1 MVGWGKAGKTTLV
14 KRLAGEPM
22 DPNEPETH
30 GIMIRPLTL
39 HCTDMESFG
48 RGCGTLAGST
58 RCTSF
63 FLTTRSLYL
72 LVLEQRS
79 DRVRRTRNTGSSS
92 SAATPARRRWSWR

>member
-14 KRLAGEPM
+14 KRLAGEPI

-63 FLTTRSLYL
+63 SSR
-72 LVLEQRS
+72 
-79 DRVRRTRNTGSSS
+79 RVGSTCWCSS
-92 SAATPARRRWSWR
+92 SAATA